1 MHDNNCEGWARTV
14 SGEFSEE
21 AVRLAGKAKLER
33 AELDA
38 LAALQPR
45 EAIIPPSV
53 FKRMLDRGKMHVKI
67 DGLIKAAWASGS
79 MVVAG
84 VRSRE
89 ERPRWLHWGGNESNC
104 LPGKHARRCGATG
117 AVPADV
123 EKSGGVL
130 VRLAR
135 LHHGGSVDRKINV

>member
-45 EAIIPPSV
+45 EAMIPPSV
-53 FKRMLDRGKMHVKI
+53 FKRMLDRENARKNRRSHQSCTVQ
-67 DGLIKAAWASGS
+67 
-79 MVVAG
+79 
-84 VRSRE
+84 RSR
-89 ERPRWLHWGGNESNC
+89 
-104 LPGKHARRCGATG
+104 
-117 AVPADV
+117 
-123 EKSGGVL
+123 
-130 VRLAR
+130 
-135 LHHGGSVDRKINV
+135 RK